1 MKSQNYISKLEN
13 LINSSYSNHLNP
25 LINSNNDIYQQ
36 KKLQNS
42 NSNPRI
48 SIKKSSNITIST
60 SNKKE
65 DFLNKSMNLNIN
77 STSNSK
83 NTKRINYVSPHSKS
97 ISILKKMIEENPKRI
112 KKTGLINPYNKPN
125 KFNVG
130 NANQEDIQ
138 HQIEDF
144 TKELKKKNNGL
155 SYINKPISSFY
166 NFNFNN
172 YNSPLHSNRLK
183 NLINAE
189 NVSRIFN
196 NSNLDFFKSNKK
208 KFGVYNNKKKN
219 IKYYFVPENKKY
231 NSEKVIDDFMREFN
245 ENKIKALFQNN
256 NLRKSQSTHNLNL
269 NF

>member
-155 SYINKPISSFY
+155 S
-166 NFNFNN
+166 
-172 YNSPLHSNRLK
+172 
-183 NLINAE
+183 
-189 NVSRIFN
+189 
-196 NSNLDFFKSNKK
+196 
-208 KFGVYNNKKKN
+208 
-219 IKYYFVPENKKY
+219 
-231 NSEKVIDDFMREFN
+231 
-245 ENKIKALFQNN
+245 
-256 NLRKSQSTHNLNL
+256 
-269 NF
+269 

>member
-1 MKSQNYISKLEN
+1 
-13 LINSSYSNHLNP
+13 
-25 LINSNNDIYQQ
+25 
-36 KKLQNS
+36 
-42 NSNPRI
+42 
-48 SIKKSSNITIST
+48 
-60 SNKKE
+60 
-65 DFLNKSMNLNIN
+65 
-77 STSNSK
+77 
-83 NTKRINYVSPHSKS
+83 
-97 ISILKKMIEENPKRI
+97 MIEENPKRI

-144 TKELKKKNNGL
+144 TKKLKKNNNGL

-183 NLINAE
+183 NLIKAE

-219 IKYYFVPENKKY
+219 IKYFVPENKKY